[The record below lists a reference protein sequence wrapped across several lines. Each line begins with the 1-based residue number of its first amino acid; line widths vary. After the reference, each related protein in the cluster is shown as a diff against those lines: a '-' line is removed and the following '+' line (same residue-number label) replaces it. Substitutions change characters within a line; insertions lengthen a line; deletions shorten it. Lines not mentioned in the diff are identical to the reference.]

1 MSPDLVGTVVRLQ
14 LQRSPLKPG
23 PRGQRVYDPAPL
35 LEVHEV
41 EVGPRGVVGPGG
53 VLDAHHADHPQS
65 RNVRLV
71 NGLSVLP
78 RAHYDQ
84 LRARFGPHVTDGCAG
99 ESLLLET
106 DGPLT
111 EADLAGTLLL
121 ETEEGDD
128 LVLEG
133 ARAAPPCVEF
143 TRYLLGRAPG
153 SPVDAE
159 VQEAMDLL
167 ADGRRG
173 FYLSARGTGRVARGA
188 RLRRSP
194 GPV

>member
-1 MSPDLVGTVVRLQ
+1 MPSGDLVGTVARLQ

-23 PRGQRVYDPAPL
+23 PRGMRVYDPAPL

-41 EVGPRGVVGPGG
+41 EVGPRGVVGPEG

-65 RNVRLV
+65 RNVRGV

-78 RAHYDQ
+78 RAHYGQ
-84 LRARFGPHVTDGCAG
+84 LRSRFGPHVADGCAG
-99 ESLLLET
+99 ESLLLDT

-121 ETEEGDD
+121 ETEEGED
-128 LVLEG
+128 LVLEE
-133 ARAAPPCVEF
+133 AMAAPPCIEF

-153 SPVDAE
+153 SPLDAE
-159 VQEAMDLL
+159 VQAAMGFLE
-167 ADGRRG
+167 DGRRG
-173 FYLSARGTGRVARGA
+173 FYLTARGTGRVARGA
-188 RLRRSP
+188 RLRRA
-194 GPV
+194 